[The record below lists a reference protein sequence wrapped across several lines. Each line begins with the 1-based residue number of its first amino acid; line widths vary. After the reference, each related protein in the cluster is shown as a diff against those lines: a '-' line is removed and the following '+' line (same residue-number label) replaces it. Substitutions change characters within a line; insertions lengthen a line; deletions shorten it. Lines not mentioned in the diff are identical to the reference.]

1 MIQLTKIDNAH
12 NLNCPD
18 CGHSRLKATP
28 NAVEVPGG
36 GYFLLDGDTIQGFY
50 AHLLS
55 NGLEKEV
62 DDDAQDN
69 HDHELSFGNC
79 PSCGGQYFVLQ
90 VSMIDDSV
98 EVDRDFVECY
108 FYDNAPKLPSINFTA
123 NAHGHEWL
131 VERHDTSKGVFLRHT
146 IGPFKMR
153 DEEDEDEDD
162 ESYEA
167 RFGRDLLLQIWPDL
181 KALAVQVNAG

>member
-1 MIQLTKIDNAH
+1 MIQMTKIDKAH

-50 AHLLS
+50 TDLVSH
-55 NGLEKEV
+55 GLEKAG
-62 DDDAQDN
+62 DDDALAT
-69 HDHELSFGNC
+69 HDHELSFGKC
-79 PSCGGQYFVLQ
+79 SSCGSQYFVLQ

-98 EVDRDFVECY
+98 EIDRDFVECY
-108 FYDNAPKLPSINFTA
+108 FYENTPKLPSINFIA
-123 NAHGHEWL
+123 SAHGLEWL
-131 VERHDTSKGVFLRHT
+131 VERHDTSKGVCLCHT
-146 IGPFKMR
+146 IGPFKMG
-153 DEEDEDEDD
+153 DEEDEDD

-167 RFGRDLLLQIWPDL
+167 RYGRDLLLKIWPDL